1 MIDHYNYGMLLLI
14 DSDNIAK
21 KKMIHKAVNNLKAVA
36 EDIRDKILV
45 SICDVSSHEICR
57 EMALKFELEDHE
69 LPIVR
74 IVYRMQDGSYENKG
88 QEQEY
93 YKFTFSTQIFKEQIE
108 DLQKSGN
115 SDGKV

>member
-1 MIDHYNYGMLLLI
+1 LLLI
-14 DSDNIAK
+14 DSDNVAR

-36 EDIRDKILV
+36 EDIRSKILV
-45 SICDVSSHEICR
+45 SVCDVSMHEICR
-57 EMALKFELEDHE
+57 EMALKFELEDHQ

-93 YKFTFSTQIFKEQIE
+93 YKFTFSTQIFKNEIE
-108 DLQKSGN
+108 ELQRSGN
-115 SDGKV
+115 SDSKS